1 MAKSKKTTTKSA
13 RTAQKTISKSTVKA
27 ASKPATKSTSKAN
40 PFGAIPTPAAIEETM
55 QNMFKSM
62 PKPEQMFDVEQIK
75 AQMEKFG
82 PSMFKGYEDIAAMGK
97 ENVEAAVKSS
107 QILAKAAEEMSKAI
121 VNFTQASLEM
131 GMQAGQSILAVK
143 TMQDLVEAQ
152 SEFAK
157 SSFDHVVAGTSQI
170 SDMAMKVTN
179 EAIEP
184 ISARVNET
192 IEKITKAA

>member
-1 MAKSKKTTTKSA
+1 MGKIMAKTKKTTANA
-13 RTAQKTISKSTVKA
+13 RTA
-27 ASKPATKSTSKAN
+27 PKSTSKSSSK
-40 PFGAIPTPAAIEETM
+40 PTPAAVKTAQKFEETV
-55 QNMFKSM
+55 QTMFKSI
-62 PKPEQMFDVEQIK
+62 PKPEQFFDLSQVK

-82 PSMFKGYEDIAAMGK
+82 PSAFKGYEEISSIGK

-131 GMQAGQSILAVK
+131 GMQAGQSMLAVK

-152 SEFAK
+152 NEFAK
-157 SSFDHVVAGTSQI
+157 NTFDHVVAGTSKI

-184 ISARVNET
+184 ISQRLNET

>member
-1 MAKSKKTTTKSA
+1 MAKTKKTTEKA
-13 RTAQKTISKSTVKA
+13 RTAPKSTPKA
-27 ASKPATKSTSKAN
+27 APKATSK
-40 PFGAIPTPAAIEETM
+40 PTPAAAKTAQKFEETV
-55 QNMFKSM
+55 QTMFKSI
-62 PKPEQMFDVEQIK
+62 PKPEQFFDLSQVK

-82 PSMFKGYEDIAAMGK
+82 PSAFKGYEDISSIGK

-131 GMQAGQSILAVK
+131 GMQAGQSMLAVK

-152 SEFAK
+152 NEFAK
-157 SSFDHVVAGTSQI
+157 NTFDHVVAGTSKI

-184 ISARVNET
+184 ISQRLNET